1 MSEFDAGEYKFLLF
15 DGTTSSFTDYS
26 NIPLTLDVRSVL
38 TFRSAFMDDDGET
51 HTTDIH
57 TAFNEVIGERFSLW
71 VSKCKENHRALG
83 RGSFDVIVFNGTSS
97 EVADV
102 TFTLERILALQEKD
116 STATN
121 RLLHEDGDVIAGVSD
136 TNRTDI
142 GSKILYE
149 DNDNIGGENG
159 T

>member
-1 MSEFDAGEYKFLLF
+1 MLL
-15 DGTTSSFTDYS
+15 
-26 NIPLTLDVRSVL
+26 
-38 TFRSAFMDDDGET
+38 
-51 HTTDIH
+51 
-57 TAFNEVIGERFSLW
+57 
-71 VSKCKENHRALG
+71 
-83 RGSFDVIVFNGTSS
+83 FNGTSS

-102 TFTLERILALQEKD
+102 TFTLERILVLEEPD

-149 DNDNIGGENG
+149 DNDNVGGENG